1 MAGEVSNGRKE
12 RKLKPIDLLSRTPDM
27 TIGLGVSV
35 KGGMKFEGFL
45 RIEGSV
51 EGQIVAPKDSV
62 VMMADSGSY
71 HGDLL
76 GFSVVYIDGKVIGDI
91 YVEHL
96 ALGSHAVIHGD
107 VKCRSI
113 EIEANAILVGE
124 LQVATNVQIEPAYT
138 SNNDDLSDEQDEV
151 RDIEPESKEDVV
163 KKECK
168 VFMLLFEPQVD
179 FYPGGSWG
187 SYEGLGA
194 RDSAERLAE
203 FTTSHLDSIDQIYV
217 ALDTHQKIQTCS
229 SKFWVNP
236 SGSCPDVNT
245 RITLD
250 DVHAQHWLPRRQ
262 KMMDYCVES
271 LSNSGNEV
279 IIEQEHCLIGTAG
292 TAILPIVNSAINEW
306 EDHRMKNIGILNKVQ
321 SGPAALSSTVG
332 SLSSMATASPIE
344 EVEVGTE
351 VESVG
356 QESCEEAHGAEVSG
370 PKTEPVP
377 YSLDFAHGLGEDDKL
392 LLAGQASCHC
402 RESGRPRFSLRS
414 LVPLV
419 LKQNPSLQPQ
429 NIIFVKDA
437 LFLDSQCLLD
447 AADGSNTASLADP
460 NAGTFSV
467 AQLIEEFWEDLVQ
480 QGVTIT
486 TTTEITDSTLSA
498 S

>member
-1 MAGEVSNGRKE
+1 MNSY
-12 RKLKPIDLLSRTPDM
+12 T
-27 TIGLGVSV
+27 
-35 KGGMKFEGFL
+35 FL
-45 RIEGSV
+45 ACNFR
-51 EGQIVAPKDSV
+51 Q
-62 VMMADSGSY
+62 
-71 HGDLL
+71 
-76 GFSVVYIDGKVIGDI
+76 
-91 YVEHL
+91 
-96 ALGSHAVIHGD
+96 VIHGD

-292 TAILPIVNSAINEW
+292 TAILPIVN
-306 EDHRMKNIGILNKVQ
+306 R
-321 SGPAALSSTVG
+321 
-332 SLSSMATASPIE
+332 
-344 EVEVGTE
+344 
-351 VESVG
+351 
-356 QESCEEAHGAEVSG
+356 
-370 PKTEPVP
+370 
-377 YSLDFAHGLGEDDKL
+377 
-392 LLAGQASCHC
+392 
-402 RESGRPRFSLRS
+402 
-414 LVPLV
+414 
-419 LKQNPSLQPQ
+419 
-429 NIIFVKDA
+429 
-437 LFLDSQCLLD
+437 
-447 AADGSNTASLADP
+447 
-460 NAGTFSV
+460 
-467 AQLIEEFWEDLVQ
+467 
-480 QGVTIT
+480 
-486 TTTEITDSTLSA
+486 
-498 S
+498 